1 VRGVKL
7 CADAGSLN
15 ERGHPKHIMNNIG
28 PVIVLIFVFALA
40 LLLLRHLQA
49 RALHRER
56 LMAIEKGV
64 DIKPIMLNAM
74 PAFSHRLY
82 LLRGLLWLFG
92 GAGLMVALLLVA
104 PLMANHDDE
113 PQWNLEQKLRRGRH
127 LTELGAT
134 PAQIEAMEKEIDRNH
149 RARPDPRDARMMG
162 LVPMFVGV
170 AYLIFFAVEE
180 FRVRRQPPA

>member
-1 VRGVKL
+1 MMHDL
-7 CADAGSLN
+7 
-15 ERGHPKHIMNNIG
+15 G
-28 PVIVLIFVFALA
+28 PILVMIFVFALV

-56 LMAIEKGV
+56 LVAIEKGV

-82 LLRGLLWLFG
+82 LLRGLMWLCG
-92 GAGLMVALLLVA
+92 GAGLMVALMFVA
-104 PLMANHDDE
+104 PLMADHDHE
-113 PQWNLEQKLRRGRH
+113 PQWNLEQKLHRERH
-127 LTELGAT
+127 LTSLGAT
-134 PAQIEAMEKEIDRNH
+134 PAQIEAMEKEIDRN
-149 RARPDPRDARMMG
+149 RRSRPDPRDARMIG

-170 AYLIFFAVEE
+170 AYLIFFGVEE